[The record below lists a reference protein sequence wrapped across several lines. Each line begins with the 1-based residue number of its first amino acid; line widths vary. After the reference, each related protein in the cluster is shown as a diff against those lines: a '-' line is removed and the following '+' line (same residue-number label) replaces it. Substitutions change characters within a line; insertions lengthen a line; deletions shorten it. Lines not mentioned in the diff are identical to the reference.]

1 MSKIT
6 WFSVIVAAIAIFIT
20 GWNQASLSSNLN
32 SNIALKADHNLEIQ
46 SLEAELNLLKAEES
60 ELQAKKNR
68 VVKMAEETYAS
79 SASSIV
85 QPSVDPKSY
94 PLYAESLAEIDRI
107 NALYKNNPDF
117 DMDAERDK
125 IFMAE
130 PIDKT
135 WAGVREESLLKAFQT
150 DPQLQGKA
158 IKAIECR
165 SKHCRIEIF
174 YQDLAETGAIAQYVY
189 GVMGKKQYNELFVGG
204 GEMKISQKD
213 KVLGIYVSSD
223 PKVRFF

>member
-1 MSKIT
+1 MSKII
-6 WFSVIVAAIAIFIT
+6 WLGVIVAAITLFMT
-20 GWNQASLSSNLN
+20 GWNQASLYGSPN
-32 SNIALKADHNLEIQ
+32 SNTAVKADHNLEIQ
-46 SLEAELNLLKAEES
+46 SLEAELSLLKTEELA
-60 ELQAKKNR
+60 LQAEKNR
-68 VVKMAEETYAS
+68 VAKLSEEISIANAS
-79 SASSIV
+79 SV
-85 QPSVDPKSY
+85 PKPSLDLKAY

-135 WAGVREESLLKAFQT
+135 WAGVREESLLSLFQT

-189 GVMGKKQYNELFVGG
+189 GIMGKKQYNEFFVGG

-223 PKVRFF
+223 PKTRFF